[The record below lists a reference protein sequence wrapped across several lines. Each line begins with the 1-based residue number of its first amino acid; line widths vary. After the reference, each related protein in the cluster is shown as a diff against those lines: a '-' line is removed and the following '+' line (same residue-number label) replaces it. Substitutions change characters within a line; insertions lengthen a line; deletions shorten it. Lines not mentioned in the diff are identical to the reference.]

1 MYTAWQEE
9 FAPAVVEKVVVAGG
23 SAGKLTVRVTARK
36 DFPSYTLRDYTLTCN
51 GRTLPLRTLQP
62 GESQELVIDAGGETK
77 VSLVKPG
84 GFVILTKSF

>member
-1 MYTAWQEE
+1 
-9 FAPAVVEKVVVAGG
+9 
-23 SAGKLTVRVTARK
+23 
-36 DFPSYTLRDYTLTCN
+36 LTCN
-51 GRTLPLRTLQP
+51 GRSLPLRTLRP